1 MSADDMHDIDYID
14 LSIDQ
19 GDYENAAILAMKAA
33 RRASDERLAAHLA
46 SDALTLSNLALAQ
59 EYRKARQ

>member
-33 RRASDERLAAHLA
+33 RRASDERLAAHLV

-59 EYRKARQ
+59 EYRKARR

>member
-1 MSADDMHDIDYID
+1 MSNRLKHIAPKI
-14 LSIDQ
+14 S
-19 GDYENAAILAMKAA
+19 KAA

-59 EYRKARQ
+59 EYRKARR